1 MPYVPTNPGGGS
13 GFDDYETD
21 REWYW
26 KLIFYTILFTA
37 IMAGATAYGGSWRA
51 ATILLLAGALV
62 VLFLRRCIRKEDR
75 KEAQLE
81 DASPLAEKRS

>member
-13 GFDDYETD
+13 GLDDCETD

-26 KLIFYTILFTA
+26 KLIFYTVLFTA
-37 IMAGATAYGGSWRA
+37 MMAGATAYGGSWRA
-51 ATILLLAGALV
+51 AIVFLSAGVLV
-62 VLFLRRCIRKEDR
+62 VLFLRRCIKKEER

-81 DASPLAEKRS
+81 DASSLVEKRP